1 LPPVYP
7 GPPTRREIEQWT
19 HDERA
24 QVARV
29 LDELVDRPAAAGSI
43 RHRRQLVLAI
53 TGGGVLVL
61 VGWIAYL
68 TTTLPESTSVGAWR
82 TAWVGFDTVLIVVLG
97 ASAWLVWHRRQLAVV
112 GLTIAASLLAVDAW
126 FDVCLSWHTP
136 EQWGAVAIAALV
148 EVPVS
153 VVLATTVVTILR
165 RTFFV
170 VQQLRGQKPEGTSLW
185 QQPVVMLSPG
195 RE

>member
-1 LPPVYP
+1 M
-7 GPPTRREIEQWT
+7 
-19 HDERA
+19 
-24 QVARV
+24 
-29 LDELVDRPAAAGSI
+29 
-43 RHRRQLVLAI
+43 
-53 TGGGVLVL
+53 L

-136 EQWGAVAIAALV
+136 EQWGAVATAALV